1 MIIFFLL
8 LPEIYI
14 IFLRQDYECKGEV
27 GWEKWARDRW
37 RAQGQYGHEFPVI
50 FFAVFE
56 IWRI

>member
-56 IWRI
+56 I